1 MALETLNP
9 AALKVPERAQAL
21 SAPQDALAALA
32 ALEAELAETRRLAL
46 HAEMQSRMDW
56 QAARQTVAGLAH
68 AINQPLASVAVLCEA
83 LSLLLAADGLDPA
96 ARKASAAQLE
106 IALQQL
112 AGETERA
119 GALVRQLPQA
129 VSPPG

>member
-1 MALETLNP
+1 MTLETLNSS
-9 AALKVPERAQAL
+9 ALKVPERTQAL

-83 LSLLLAADGLDPA
+83 LSIMLTADGLETA
-96 ARKASAAQLE
+96 ALNAPAAQLQ